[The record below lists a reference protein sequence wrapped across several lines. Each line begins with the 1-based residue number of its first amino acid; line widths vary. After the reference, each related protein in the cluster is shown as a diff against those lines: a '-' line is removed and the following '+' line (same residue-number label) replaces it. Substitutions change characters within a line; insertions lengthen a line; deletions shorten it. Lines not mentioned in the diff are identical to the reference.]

1 MLGDLSHTLFLRIS
15 RRAYCFFNIEPERL
29 RQSGSDFSCLPFIL
43 IMAICSAGSAFPL
56 LFSPSYIH
64 FVSPDM
70 KSLPVRCAS
79 VCSILHDIRQR
90 VFHAQTRYG
99 AVKNEQ
105 LATLQTGYFFPL
117 MICQNLFTRF
127 EWPVPL
133 FFVHKDSF

>member
-29 RQSGSDFSCLPFIL
+29 RQSDLTLVAFPLFSSWLFVLRDP
-43 IMAICSAGSAFPL
+43 AFPL

-99 AVKNEQ
+99 AVK
-105 LATLQTGYFFPL
+105 
-117 MICQNLFTRF
+117 
-127 EWPVPL
+127 
-133 FFVHKDSF
+133 K